1 VTLRARLTT
10 VFVAVVV
17 IPLLVGAVLLASS
30 LPSAFGEQQG
40 RAATAAARFGSSLV
54 ADACTRARTAAE
66 VAGRSVLALPPGST
80 DRQVEALQELVQ
92 RDLADG
98 LQVSGDDGL
107 VAGAGRVPPDPVDCR
122 TAEATSGAVTAV
134 VALQQPGGDGAA
146 MTTGTAVAAVLLDDA
161 FARQLQENSGGDV
174 ALIAQGEVV
183 ASTAQPP
190 AGLLRT
196 ALTSEDAPV
205 HEGRWVAVYEPPGP
219 GAPLG
224 VLVVQQ
230 APRGI
235 AVVRTTGAVVL
246 GAVLLAAGLALLLAR
261 ATVRPLEE
269 LGEAAERVAGGDLS
283 TTIDV
288 RSRDE
293 VGQLASAFNVM
304 TDRLRDYVGALET
317 SRDELRVALA
327 RLGQTLTS
335 THDLDRILAVVLE
348 TALASTTARSGAV
361 LLRQD
366 SQELVLA
373 AASGLPETVAG
384 APLRVPAG
392 TGVVGQVVLDG
403 KQRRGAVADLDDAPL
418 DEAAQWVLAVPLR
431 SSDEVLGVLVL
442 YDPRPDS
449 GGGDDDLTTLR
460 TLADQAA
467 VAVENVLRHR
477 DVALMAVTD
486 GLTGLANYRSFTETI
501 GREIERATRFG
512 RPVGLVLLD
521 IDHFKRVN
529 DTFGHQRG
537 DAVLVELAARVRGQV
552 RDVDTVARYGGEELV
567 VVLPETDVDGAELA
581 AERIR
586 TAVGRRPFAE
596 PGEEAVSVT
605 VSLGVAVH
613 GVHATTASALLRRA
627 DQALYAA
634 KRAGRDTWRT
644 ASLPDSPPATHHDAP
659 GAQH

>member
-1 VTLRARLTT
+1 
-10 VFVAVVV
+10 
-17 IPLLVGAVLLASS
+17 
-30 LPSAFGEQQG
+30 
-40 RAATAAARFGSSLV
+40 
-54 ADACTRARTAAE
+54 
-66 VAGRSVLALPPGST
+66 
-80 DRQVEALQELVQ
+80 
-92 RDLADG
+92 
-98 LQVSGDDGL
+98 
-107 VAGAGRVPPDPVDCR
+107 
-122 TAEATSGAVTAV
+122 
-134 VALQQPGGDGAA
+134 
-146 MTTGTAVAAVLLDDA
+146 
-161 FARQLQENSGGDV
+161 
-174 ALIAQGEVV
+174 
-183 ASTAQPP
+183 
-190 AGLLRT
+190 
-196 ALTSEDAPV
+196 
-205 HEGRWVAVYEPPGP
+205 
-219 GAPLG
+219 
-224 VLVVQQ
+224 
-230 APRGI
+230 
-235 AVVRTTGAVVL
+235 
-246 GAVLLAAGLALLLAR
+246 
-261 ATVRPLEE
+261 
-269 LGEAAERVAGGDLS
+269 
-283 TTIDV
+283 
-288 RSRDE
+288 
-293 VGQLASAFNVM
+293 
-304 TDRLRDYVGALET
+304 
-317 SRDELRVALA
+317 
-327 RLGQTLTS
+327 
-335 THDLDRILAVVLE
+335 
-348 TALASTTARSGAV
+348 
-361 LLRQD
+361 
-366 SQELVLA
+366 
-373 AASGLPETVAG
+373 
-384 APLRVPAG
+384 
-392 TGVVGQVVLDG
+392 VVLDG

-418 DEAAQWVLAVPLR
+418 DETAQWVLAVPLR